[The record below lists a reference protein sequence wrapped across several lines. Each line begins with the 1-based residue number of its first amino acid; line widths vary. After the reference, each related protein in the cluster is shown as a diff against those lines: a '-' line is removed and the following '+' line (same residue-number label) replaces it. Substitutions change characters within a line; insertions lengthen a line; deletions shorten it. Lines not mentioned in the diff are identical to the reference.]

1 MLCCVEIFFP
11 PLVVYPSPS
20 PTLLPFSS
28 PVSFF
33 FLLLLYL
40 STLFLNSMGSSVFC
54 ISRVRPFHAFGPMY
68 AILLLYFS
76 VFGFLIF
83 INLFLPSLVIT
94 FVPFCFH
101 PPKPLLL
108 EIWNMCCS
116 RCCYLLSFSFS
127 SLASLCS
134 SFVLYRFSLLSAH
147 SRALFCNT
155 SFIGR
160 IAFLYISSAAFSV
173 MYRRI
178 LFSCAFFQLFWQTD
192 LRRNASSAKI
202 CNTRHLRR
210 FFKRAQCIYS

>member
-1 MLCCVEIFFP
+1 
-11 PLVVYPSPS
+11 
-20 PTLLPFSS
+20 
-28 PVSFF
+28 
-33 FLLLLYL
+33 
-40 STLFLNSMGSSVFC
+40 MGSSVFC
-54 ISRVRPFHAFGPMY
+54 ISRERPFHAFGPMY

-94 FVPFCFH
+94 FVLFCFH

-127 SLASLCS
+127 GLASLCS

-147 SRALFCNT
+147 SRTLFCNT
-155 SFIGR
+155 SIIGR

-173 MYRRI
+173 I
-178 LFSCAFFQLFWQTD
+178 CTDLFFSAVRFFSYSGKLIYDETRPQQQYVIQGTSVVSSNEHSAFTLSKRLSTD
-192 LRRNASSAKI
+192 LRCVKM
-202 CNTRHLRR
+202 
-210 FFKRAQCIYS
+210 YSFY